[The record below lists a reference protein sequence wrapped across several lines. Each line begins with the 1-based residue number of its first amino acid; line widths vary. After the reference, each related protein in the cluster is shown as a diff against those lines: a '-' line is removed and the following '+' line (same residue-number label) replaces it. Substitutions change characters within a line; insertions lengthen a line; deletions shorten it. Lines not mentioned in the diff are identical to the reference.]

1 MRYLNGWHPFESI
14 RFDLVKITI
23 WRCLILQIWEQQ
35 KQLLRN
41 QRVIQ
46 ECVIFPEDFEPS
58 PAELIMRTQVLREL
72 EHFIRETFHGK
83 LCLKFYSL
91 IL

>member
-14 RFDLVKITI
+14 RFDLVKITM
-23 WRCLILQIWEQQ
+23 WRCLILHIWEQQ

-46 ECVIFPEDFEPS
+46 ILQAILVDYDI
-58 PAELIMRTQVLREL
+58 
-72 EHFIRETFHGK
+72 H
-83 LCLKFYSL
+83 L
-91 IL
+91 ILVYYSIFCLLIL